1 MGDLEIFFP
10 DRSALRFTQTGVV
23 EGESNHCD
31 GCNMIQ
37 MIKGGI
43 IEDQIFICAR
53 CRGREA

>member
-1 MGDLEIFFP
+1 MGDLEIYFP

-31 GCNMIQ
+31 GCDKIQ
-37 MIKGGI
+37 IMKGGI

-53 CRGREA
+53 CRGREG